1 MWVIGVIFKKMEASE
16 NLNVDL
22 TIDIQSFTDTGIKS
36 PHSTQDVE
44 FENDICHVFCICI

>member
-22 TIDIQSFTDTGIKS
+22 TIDIQSFTDTGMITSLKQS
-36 PHSTQDVE
+36 HTPWERHGM
-44 FENDICHVFCICI
+44 